1 MKGLIL
7 GAGFG
12 KRLLPYT
19 QEIPKCLLPVG
30 EKTFLE
36 YTLDNFA
43 AAGFSEVVIVVGHG
57 KEKVI
62 DKIGTRYLGMKITYR
77 FNDTYLT
84 TNTMRSIWNARD
96 ALSGGFVQCHGDLLF
111 HKGVLKKVLASP
123 VKDAVIVEGNQAH
136 LDEDGNRVRLENGR
150 VVEIN
155 KTMPLKN
162 AAGHAW
168 GMYKFSPESAA
179 SYFKHMAAFDLNG
192 NEGFELP
199 FRKALEEHSFGI
211 IDVEG
216 LPFAEIDTL
225 DDLARAR
232 TVASSIIS

>member
-1 MKGLIL
+1 MKGIIL

-12 KRLLPYT
+12 KRLLPHT
-19 QEIPKCLLPVG
+19 KDIPKCLLPVG

-36 YTLDNFA
+36 YALDNFA

-62 DKIGTRYLGMKITYR
+62 DKIGTRYCGMKITYR
-77 FNDTYLT
+77 FNDHYLT
-84 TNTMRSIWNARD
+84 TNTMRSLWSARD
-96 ALSGGFVQCHGDLLF
+96 RITDAFVQCHGDLLF
-111 HKGVLKKVLASP
+111 HKDVLKKVLASP
-123 VKDAVIVEGNQAH
+123 VKDAVVVEGNLAMT
-136 LDEDGNRVRLENGR
+136 DADGNRVRLENGR

-155 KTMPLKN
+155 KTMPLSN

-168 GMYKFSPESAA
+168 GIYKFSTASAT
-179 SYFKHMAAFDLNG
+179 SYFNHMNSFDLNG

-199 FRKALEEHSFGI
+199 FRKTIADHPFGI
-211 IDVEG
+211 IDVNG

-225 DDLARAR
+225 DDLAKAR
-232 TVASSIIS
+232 EIASSIIS